1 MDQVGIYEK
10 LVTQI
15 IRRKLDRQHFY
26 VGERKLD
33 AAEAA
38 VWLTRTLTRIFE
50 FAVESIP
57 ADEDRL
63 EQQIA
68 LANQLIVWLKEKS
81 NDEFFDENLIES
93 PAYILTAI
101 IGRENPISSNLE
113 QYEKSIYPLTGLS
126 QSELFSG
133 ANAGISLEAELKREI
148 LSADRIYWLVS
159 FIKWSGLRI
168 FKDELEEFAAQGKKI
183 KVITTSYMGAT
194 EAKAIEFLASLPNA
208 EVKLSYNVKQE
219 RLHAKSYMFIRNT
232 GFHTGYIGS
241 SNLSHSAL
249 TSGLEWNL
257 KITAQEIPH
266 IIEKTINTFNT
277 YWESAEFEVYSS
289 SGESQEKL
297 RRALDQERVGN
308 VIGDLHFF
316 NITPY
321 PHQLAILE
329 RLTVERELHDRN
341 RNLVVAATGTGKTLI
356 SAFDFQRFY
365 SVNPQAKF
373 LFVAHREEILT
384 QARSAYQMVLR
395 NRGFGELW
403 VGGNTPQNYRHLFV
417 SVQTLNLNLQ
427 SMNITSDYYDYVVV
441 DEVHHVTAASYRRL
455 VEFFNPR
462 ILLGLT
468 ATPERM
474 DGASILP
481 DFDNAIAAEIRLPE
495 AINQR
500 HLCPFQYFG
509 IDDGTDL
516 RSVSWR
522 NGRYDVSELS
532 NIYTNSDLRAHRVI
546 TTLDEIVSDIKKIR
560 ALAFCV
566 NQAHAEFMATKF
578 NLSGIPSDSLTS
590 DNSSTR
596 SEKRDALV
604 NGTIKILCVVDI
616 FNEGVD
622 IPEIDTLIFLRP
634 TESLTVFLQQL
645 GRGLR
650 LPSNHSDKQ
659 CCTVLDFVG
668 NARPEYDF
676 SSKFRALIGKL
687 NEPIKDEIENGFPHL
702 PLGCGIKLDK
712 KVQENILRNIQ
723 SAINTRANV
732 QRLIDGFGHS
742 TDQSF
747 TLYNFLRM
755 NPNVAI
761 EDIYKFN
768 NRRLGGWTWLT
779 EKIVPESEVSTYE
792 AYYRAINKHLLFCN
806 SKKYLSFLLELC
818 THDFN
823 LTLTPETEPLALM
836 VHYNFWDVAGPKLG
850 FADIYASLRQLCHP
864 KLQQELKDVLTVL
877 ISRISHRETNMHFS
891 PDHCIKVH
899 SRYSREQ
906 ILAGFGA
913 STFSKK
919 STAREGVVVI
929 KECNLELL
937 FVTLD
942 KCEKNYSPTTLYH
955 DFAISQT
962 KFHWQTQNS
971 ARPDAGRGLSYIQ
984 QKEQG
989 RIVLLFV
996 REKNADENRRTMGFV
1011 NFGEVEYISHTGSQ
1025 PMNITWKLK
1034 DPMPNQ
1040 MWHEAAK
1047 LAVG

>member
-10 LVTQI
+10 LVTQL
-15 IRRKLDRQHFY
+15 IRSKLNRQRFY
-26 VGERKLD
+26 VGERKLE

-38 VWLTRTLTRIFE
+38 VWLTRTLTRIVE

-57 ADEDRL
+57 AGEDRL
-63 EQQIA
+63 EQQIK
-68 LANQLIVWLKEKS
+68 LANQLIFWLKEKS

-101 IGRENPISSNLE
+101 FGNENPVSVNLRE
-113 QYEKSIYPLTGLS
+113 YEKSIYPLTGLS

-148 LSADRIYWLVS
+148 LSADKIYWLVS

-168 FKDELEEFAAQGKKI
+168 FKDELEEFVAQGKKI

-194 EAKAIEFLASLPNA
+194 EAKAIDFLASLPNA

-219 RLHAKSYMFIRNT
+219 RLHAKSYMFIRKT

-266 IIEKTINTFNT
+266 IIEKTINTFDT
-277 YWESAEFEVYSS
+277 YWESAEFELYSS
-289 SGESQEKL
+289 RGESKEKL
-297 RRALDQERVGN
+297 LRALNQERVGN
-308 VIGDLHFF
+308 AVGDSHFF
-316 NITPY
+316 NISPY

-329 RLTVERELHDRN
+329 RLTIERELHDRY

-373 LFVAHREEILT
+373 LFVAHREEILI

-395 NRGFGELW
+395 NRNFGELW
-403 VGGNTPQNYRHLFV
+403 VGGNTPNNYRHLFV
-417 SVQTLNLNLQ
+417 SVQTLNLNLKR
-427 SMNITSDYYDYVVV
+427 MNITSDYYDYVVV

-455 VEFFNPR
+455 VEFFSPR
-462 ILLGLT
+462 ILMGLT

-474 DGASILP
+474 DGSSILP
-481 DFDNAIAAEIRLPE
+481 DFDNTIAAEIRLPE

-509 IDDGTDL
+509 VDDGTDL
-516 RSVSWR
+516 RNVTWR

-546 TTLDEIVSDIKKIR
+546 ETLVQIVSDVKKIR

-566 NQAHAEFMATKF
+566 NQAHAEFMASKF
-578 NLSGIPSDSLTS
+578 KLSGIPSEFLTS
-590 DNSSTR
+590 DNSATR
-596 SEKRDALV
+596 SEKRAALID
-604 NGTIKILCVVDI
+604 GTIKILCVVDI

-622 IPEIDTLIFLRP
+622 IPEIDTLLFLRP

-650 LPSNHSDKQ
+650 LPGSYSEKQ

-668 NARPEYDF
+668 NARMEYDF
-676 SSKFRALIGKL
+676 SSKFKALIGKS
-687 NEPIKDEIENGFPHL
+687 NVPIKEEFENGFPHL
-702 PLGCGIKLDK
+702 PLGCGIKLDR

-723 SAINTRANV
+723 KSVNTKANI
-732 QRLIDGFGHS
+732 QRLINNFGLS
-742 TDQSF
+742 TDMPL
-747 TLYNFLRM
+747 TLCNFLRL
-755 NPNVAI
+755 NPNVAL
-761 EDIYKFN
+761 EDIYKFSDG
-768 NRRLGGWTWLT
+768 RIGGWTWFV
-779 EKIVPESEVSTYE
+779 EQVVPDSEVSVYE
-792 AYYRAINKHLLFCN
+792 AYYRAIDKHLLFCN

-818 THDFN
+818 THNFN
-823 LTLTPETEPLALM
+823 FSFTPEKEVLALM
-836 VHYNFWDVAGPKLG
+836 AHYNFWDVAGPELG
-850 FADIYASLRQLCHP
+850 FADIYASLRHLSHP
-864 KLQQELKDVLTVL
+864 KLQQELKDVLSVL
-877 ISRISHRETNMHFS
+877 ISRISHRESNMHFS

-919 STAREGVVVI
+919 SSAREGVVVI
-929 KECNLELL
+929 KESNVELL

-942 KCEKNYSPTTLYH
+942 KCEKKYSPTTLYH

-971 ARPDAGRGLSYIQ
+971 ARPDRGRGLSYVQ
-984 QKEQG
+984 QKELG
-989 RIVLLFV
+989 KVVVLFV
-996 REKNADENRRTMGFV
+996 REKNTDENRRTMGFV
-1011 NFGEVEYISHTGSQ
+1011 NFGEVEYINHSGSQ
-1025 PMNITWKLK
+1025 PMNITWRLK
-1034 DPMPNQ
+1034 APMPNQ